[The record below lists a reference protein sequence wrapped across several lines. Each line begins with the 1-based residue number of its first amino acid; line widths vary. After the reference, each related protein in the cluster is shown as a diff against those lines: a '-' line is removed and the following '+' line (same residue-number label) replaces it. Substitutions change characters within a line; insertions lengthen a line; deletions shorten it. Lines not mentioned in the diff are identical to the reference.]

1 MKIRDFRSG
10 ERIIQRGA
18 VGAEMYI
25 LKKGGVVCEVPA
37 APAAV
42 AANAANATPP
52 SSPPLSPANSG
63 TSGAPV
69 SPSSS
74 PAAAAAG
81 SNAAANSSH
90 NSSDAETAAAEAAAA
105 AEDAMKR
112 GVQQFPLGVGAWF
125 GERAL
130 LFKDLR
136 AADVYA
142 AKPQGASCYTIAAKT
157 FKDVLGSSDEVR

>member
-10 ERIIQRGA
+10 ERIIKRGD

-42 AANAANATPP
+42 AAAANATPP
-52 SSPPLSPANSG
+52 SSPPLSP
-63 TSGAPV
+63 V
-69 SPSSS
+69 SSNLVGSPPSPSS
-74 PAAAAAG
+74 PAAGIATD
-81 SNAAANSSH
+81 SS
-90 NSSDAETAAAEAAAA
+90 SAEAAAA
-105 AEDAMKR
+105 AEDALKR
-112 GVQQFPLGVGAWF
+112 GVQQFPLGVGSWF

-136 AADVYA
+136 AADVFA

-157 FKDVLGSSDEVR
+157 FKDVLGSSDEVGV